1 MEAGRELDALVAER
15 IMGLQVL
22 PEFLHAKRYPT
33 GDPPCVDSLQ
43 DERNAYG
50 LGKHPFFVSPDCGC
64 EDLDKTDPF
73 ELGEDSPHPWHDM
86 PRFHGHAALCPEFVP
101 LYSTDIAAAWQV
113 VERFDGRVTVS
124 GPKAPV
130 AGGEYQAGD
139 KWEAEILPTAQTYF
153 ADSVFELGDT
163 APHAICLAA
172 LRAVGAL

>member
-33 GDPPCVDSLQ
+33 GDPPCLDSLQ
-43 DERNAYG
+43 DARNEYG

-73 ELGEDSPHPWHDM
+73 ELGDGGPHPWRDL

-101 LYSTDIAAAWQV
+101 LYSTDIAAAWSV
-113 VERFDGRVTVS
+113 VERMRELGWRLNLDDFCFRYTALFS
-124 GPKAPV
+124 NS
-130 AGGEYQAGD
+130 AGD
-139 KWEAEILPTAQTYF
+139 HASAHGSL
-153 ADSVFELGDT
+153 T
-163 APHAICLAA
+163 APYAICLAA
-172 LRAVGAL
+172 LRAVGVEA